1 MKYTRIT
8 LVAAI
13 AVLVGACRRSQPSPQ
28 ELEPTPP
35 ERTDLPKIT
44 RQIPAHEPLPGTNA
58 RTALL
63 LTQKIP
69 GLGARVEIREYY
81 ISEGNEVPITPTSEA
96 LFEIRS
102 GRLVVDAREM
112 KGERTTGTTWT
123 AAPKDRI
130 VVRALSELAVLRA
143 TYIVKE

>member
-1 MKYTRIT
+1 MKYTPIT

-13 AVLVGACRRSQPSPQ
+13 AVLAGGCRRSPSPQ

-44 RQIPAHEPLPGTNA
+44 RQIPAHEPVPGTNA

-63 LTQKIP
+63 FTHSIP
-69 GLGARVEIREYY
+69 GIGARVEVREYY
-81 ISEGNEVPITPTSEA
+81 VSEGNAVTLTPASEA
-96 LFEIRS
+96 IFEIRS
-102 GRLVVDAREM
+102 GRLAVDARDT
-112 KGERTTGTTWT
+112 KGERATGTTWT
-123 AAPKDRI
+123 AAPKDRV

-143 TYIVKE
+143 TYIIKE